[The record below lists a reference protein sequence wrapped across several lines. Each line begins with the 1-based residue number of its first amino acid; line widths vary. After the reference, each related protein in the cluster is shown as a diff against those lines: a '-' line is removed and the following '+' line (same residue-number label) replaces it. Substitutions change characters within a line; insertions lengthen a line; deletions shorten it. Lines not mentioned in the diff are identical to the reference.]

1 MLNLLRRLLSGASP
15 PKTRMTREQVTA
27 LAAKAAAAAK
37 IKQSFGLLTVR
48 QIDGRLTWFARTAT
62 VGSGWS
68 VRIDDETGE
77 VGPVRRWGIR

>member
-1 MLNLLRRLLSGASP
+1 MLNLLRRLLLGP
-15 PKTRMTREQVTA
+15 PTPKTRMTREEVMA
-27 LAAKAAAAAK
+27 LAAKAASAAK
-37 IKQSFGLLTVR
+37 IKESLGRLTVR
-48 QIDGRLTWFARTAT
+48 QIDGRLTWFASTPT